1 MSGQNK
7 FWYEGV
13 SAKAEAVVCVC
24 SVSSYFENFGK
35 STMKTP
41 VVETFLVELKAASLS
56 FYFKGL
62 SRGCFFRNFPKF
74 LK

>member
-56 FYFKGL
+56 FFTLKGPVGDVFL
-62 SRGCFFRNFPKF
+62 GIFRNF
-74 LK
+74 

>member
-56 FYFKGL
+56 FFTLKGSVGDVFL
-62 SRGCFFRNFPKF
+62 GIFRNF
-74 LK
+74 